1 MDLLGTRVAL
11 AGLLLLAATVQA
23 AEPAQALFERARSL
37 EAAGKV
43 EAAMAAYRRLID
55 AHPDLPEPYNNLAVL
70 HARRGELEQARRL
83 LQQALETH
91 ASYAAVYRN
100 LRTVNVELARDSY
113 IKALELKT
121 GPHRIEV
128 ESLAAIV
135 RPAPAAP
142 RPPAPEPPPAPAA
155 VAAATAAPPAPSP
168 VPAPQPAAAP
178 AAAAAPMP
186 VPQEVADTLQAW
198 AAAWSARDPDLYLSF
213 YDESFRP
220 PRGLDRAA
228 WEARR
233 RERLRRPAWI
243 RVTLSDL
250 RVERLDSDRVRLR
263 LRQRYEADRYAD
275 TSIKRFVL
283 WRRPGG
289 WRIVREATLKVER
302 GS

>member
-11 AGLLLLAATVQA
+11 AGLLLLAAAVQA
-23 AEPAQALFERARSL
+23 AEPVQALFERARSL
-37 EAAGKV
+37 EAAGEVK
-43 EAAMAAYRRLID
+43 AAMAAYRRLID

-70 HARRGELEQARRL
+70 HARRGELEQARKL
-83 LQQALETH
+83 LQRALETH
-91 ASYAAVYRN
+91 ASYAAIYRN

-135 RPAPAAP
+135 RPGPAAP
-142 RPPAPEPPPAPAA
+142 GPPAPEPPPAP
-155 VAAATAAPPAPSP
+155 VAAATVAPPAPSP
-168 VPAPQPAAAP
+168 VPAPRPAAAP
-178 AAAAAPMP
+178 APAAAPMP
-186 VPQEVADTLQAW
+186 VPREVADTLRAW

-213 YDESFRP
+213 YDRDFRP

-250 RVERLDSDRVRLR
+250 RVERLGGDRVRLR

-283 WRRPGG
+283 RRRPDG

-302 GS
+302 DS